1 MIVCP
6 YSINQIDFLRSN
18 WSEIINYDYEKWM
31 FSSLFTL
38 VLMLKVNCHPL
49 KHLGV
54 PWEFLGS
61 SSGVL
66 RVKISNDDNDDGANY
81 KIYNKKVNIK
91 VKLDVLFH

>member
-1 MIVCP
+1 MDVQFTF
-6 YSINQIDFLRSN
+6 YIDFNVKSELSSTITFRSFLR
-18 WSEIINYDYEKWM
+18 
-31 FSSLFTL
+31 
-38 VLMLKVNCHPL
+38 
-49 KHLGV
+49 V

-61 SSGVL
+61 SLGVL